1 MNNIMIDI
9 ETLDNKPTAAI
20 VSIAAAFFDPRTG
33 EIGMS
38 IYIPVNVADAQYK
51 GATIG
56 ADTVKWW
63 MKQNLCARDELVSDA
78 GLPLSESLYKFN
90 DFCCFCDDS
99 DNLKIWARGTDFDLP
114 VIYHS
119 MRLTGIRPAWNFW
132 NARDVRTVAE
142 IALTICG
149 HSSMRAVLE
158 HPHHAMNDV
167 INQIARLSDDIK
179 NISAVRAEKV
189 NHDSPEK

>member
-9 ETLDNKPTAAI
+9 ETLDNKPTASI

-63 MKQNLCARDELVSDA
+63 MKQNLCARDELVSCS
-78 GLPLSESLYKFN
+78 PRQ
-90 DFCCFCDDS
+90 
-99 DNLKIWARGTDFDLP
+99 RG
-114 VIYHS
+114 
-119 MRLTGIRPAWNFW
+119 
-132 NARDVRTVAE
+132 
-142 IALTICG
+142 
-149 HSSMRAVLE
+149 
-158 HPHHAMNDV
+158 
-167 INQIARLSDDIK
+167 
-179 NISAVRAEKV
+179 
-189 NHDSPEK
+189 

>member
-33 EIGMS
+33 EIGS
-38 IYIPVNVADAQYK
+38 TNYILVDFADAQGE

-56 ADTVKWW
+56 ADTIKWW
-63 MKQNLCARDELVSDA
+63 MKQNSCARHEIISA
-78 GLPLSESLYKFN
+78 IGLPLAASLDRLN
-90 DFCCFCDDS
+90 DFCNFCDDPE
-99 DNLKIWARGTDFDLP
+99 DLKIWARGTDFDLT

-119 MRLTGIRPAWNFW
+119 MRLTRISPVWNFW
-132 NARDVRTVAE
+132 NVRDVRTVAE

-149 HSSMRAVLE
+149 HSSMRTVLE
-158 HPHHAMNDV
+158 HPHHAMTDV

-179 NISAVRAEKV
+179 NISAVHADKV

>member
-20 VSIAAAFFDPRTG
+20 ISIAAAFFDPLTG
-33 EIGMS
+33 EIGS
-38 IYIPVNVADAQYK
+38 TVYIPVDFADAQDE

-56 ADTVKWW
+56 ANTVKWW
-63 MKQNLCARDELVSDA
+63 MKQNSTARAEITSNM
-78 GLPLSESLYKFN
+78 GLPLSESPYKFN
-90 DFCCFCDDS
+90 DFCNFCDDRET
-99 DNLKIWARGTDFDLP
+99 LKIYARGTDFDLP

-119 MRLTGIRPAWNFW
+119 MRLTGISPVWNYW
-132 NARDVRTVAE
+132 NTRDVRTVAE

-167 INQIARLSDDIK
+167 INQVARLSDDIK
-179 NISAVRAEKV
+179 NISAVHAEKV